1 MWEHQKVFTLSHGV
15 FTIEVWSSSRFIKS
29 NHVLGILLQMWVLNF
44 NKLHTGHAENPTTP
58 QGTPSGAEGIAS
70 NASVKEDK
78 NQRRRN
84 RDKARRDSLTP
95 EQREEM
101 NARRRAS
108 RKNKTN
114 EDRNASQRVAR
125 QNLTTKERLEMNARR
140 RAASKNI
147 PIEQRQEMNARR
159 RARRQ
164 SIPPDERKALRAQR
178 NADLAAKRKTP
189 CAECIAMPCP
199 DAYL

>member
-1 MWEHQKVFTLSHGV
+1 MWELQMVFTLSHDV
-15 FTIEVWSSSRFIKS
+15 FTIEVWSSIDLDLLSLTMCWVYCFKCGSWIYQITHWACRKSYNTSR
-29 NHVLGILLQMWVLNF
+29 N
-44 NKLHTGHAENPTTP
+44 T
-58 QGTPSGAEGIAS
+58 SGAEDIAS
-70 NASVKEDK
+70 N
-78 NQRRRN
+78 
-84 RDKARRDSLTP
+84 ARRDSLTP

-108 RKNKTN
+108 RQNKTI
-114 EDRNASQRVAR
+114 EDRNSSQSAAR
-125 QNLTTKERLEMNARR
+125 QNLTTKERQEMNAHR

-147 PIEQRQEMNARR
+147 PVEQRQEMNARR

-189 CAECIAMPCP
+189 YAECIAMPCP
-199 DAYL
+199 YAYL